1 MRNMHQC
8 NVGDTTISRTSSS
21 TFFTRKANHPDIQS
35 FEQRVSQLISLPA
48 VMHGRRPLTKGEAV
62 QVVRSDLANLYKSAS
77 EVPTAMQ
84 DCRIP
89 DNEASKFVL
98 CRYQPGEF
106 YAEHF
111 DNKADDCSK
120 RACTIMAYL
129 R

>member
-1 MRNMHQC
+1 MCNMHQR

-77 EVPTAMQ
+77 EVLTAMR
-84 DCRIP
+84 CGIP
-89 DNEASKFVL
+89 DNERNRIVL